1 MNEIEAINILKRIEV
16 HRNPMSNIH
25 LMPFE
30 REAIDLAIQALEE
43 KLNNRWI
50 PVSERL
56 PESEQEVE
64 LSVKRITDFG
74 TYRFTVR
81 GFYEDGNVWNEDS
94 FCCWEYEK
102 NVHELD
108 KEKNDFKIP
117 EGWWELSTYA
127 DEYCIHLID
136 DYVMAWRE
144 LPEPY
149 KEGETNE

>member
-1 MNEIEAINILKRIEV
+1 MTNQ
-16 HRNPMSNIH
+16 
-25 LMPFE
+25 
-30 REAIDLAIQALEE
+30 EAIDLLNQEEVPMVLNGKINESLVVAHIKAIQALEE
-43 KLNNRWI
+43 KQKNRWI

-56 PESEQEVE
+56 PEAEQEVE

-74 TYRFTVR
+74 TYHFTVR

-108 KEKNDFKIP
+108 EEKNDFKIP